1 MRYKGVIAILTDEE
15 KESAVKLAK
24 AFDVLPD
31 TKKEYILGFA
41 DGMAHALNKEDDN
54 ERDNG
59 EQVGSD
65 TTG

>member
-1 MRYKGVIAILTDEE
+1 MVAILTDEE

-41 DGMAHALNKEDDN
+41 DGMAHALNKEDEHECN
-54 ERDNG
+54 SG
-59 EQVGSD
+59 EQVGDKPTEQSD
-65 TTG
+65 P

>member
-1 MRYKGVIAILTDEE
+1 MIAILTDEE

-41 DGMAHALNKEDDN
+41 DGMAHALNKEDEHECN
-54 ERDNG
+54 SG
-59 EQVGSD
+59 EQSGSD
-65 TTG
+65 PTEQPDP

>member
-1 MRYKGVIAILTDEE
+1 MIAILTDEE

-41 DGMAHALNKEDDN
+41 DGMAHALNKEDEED
-54 ERDNG
+54 ERDRR
-59 EQVGSD
+59 EQE
-65 TTG
+65 